1 MGCQERS
8 KLPISVVI
16 DPRYRGALALSAV
29 ARPGE
34 VTMPQYEF
42 LCLTCKKKFSV
53 ILTVAEYE
61 KGEIA
66 CPKCGSKKV
75 EQQWAA
81 FFAVTGKKS

>member
-1 MGCQERS
+1 
-8 KLPISVVI
+8 
-16 DPRYRGALALSAV
+16 LSAV
-29 ARPGE
+29 ALPVE

-42 LCLTCKKKFSV
+42 LCLACKKKFSL

-61 KGEIA
+61 KGKIT
-66 CPKCGSKKV
+66 CPKCGSSKV